1 MNVQR
6 AIIRILYY
14 GVQYSS
20 TISLMDGAY
29 QEGQRVK
36 MLVPLVL
43 FTLDQWWTWIIP
55 TTGVYLIITVFP
67 RLCTDIK
74 RFSIRKAPIGM
85 ICKYLT
91 FLQAIDRG
99 DQPSELKGIWC
110 AERLAAKF
118 KERATELGGW
128 EGQRE
133 SCPVLRKLQIL
144 PYR

>member
-1 MNVQR
+1 MCNGLSS
-6 AIIRILYY
+6 ILYY
-14 GVQYSS
+14 GAQYIGS
-20 TISLMDGAY
+20 TPYYLIDGAY

-36 MLVPLVL
+36 MLVP
-43 FTLDQWWTWIIP
+43 
-55 TTGVYLIITVFP
+55 
-67 RLCTDIK
+67 
-74 RFSIRKAPIGM
+74 RFSIRKAPIRM

-144 PYR
+144 LCTARY